1 MIRVMFAVLMLAL
14 VLMLSLVLVVTAGSV
29 AHAGALQPP
38 EGRKIRVAV
47 VMTEGAVVIDY
58 AGPWEVFANVH
69 TGTGDMDRQMPFE
82 LYTVGRDRQP
92 IHTSGGAM
100 KPGMTV
106 VPDYA
111 FADAP
116 APDVVVVGAQSGDEQ
131 LGPWLRKLHEQHA
144 LIMSVCTGAF
154 RVAESGLLDGKPA
167 TTYHASLQRLA
178 NQYPH
183 IDVRSSVRYVQS
195 DPLIVTAGGLSSGID
210 SALHVVELYYGAQ
223 VAQATADNME
233 YQGQGWKTN
242 AGAGEPKQVLPTIPL
257 AYRDHERI
265 WQGTFLPE
273 YPKPKPEMPV
283 VLHLALVDGQ
293 YRGTIDAPTESM
305 IGEPLEDVRVDHGSI
320 HFTLASDH
328 GLVDFRGT
336 MTADRISGK
345 VTHGGG
351 SPTPLT
357 LTLSKV
363 RPSSQ
368 ATR

>member
-1 MIRVMFAVLMLAL
+1 MFRVMFAVLMLAL
-14 VLMLSLVLVVTAGSV
+14 VLVLTAGSV
-29 AHAGALQPP
+29 VHAGALQPP

-58 AGPWEVFANVH
+58 AGPWEVFENVH
-69 TGTGDMDRQMPFE
+69 TGKGDMDQQMPFE

-92 IHTSGGAM
+92 IHTSGGM

-106 VPDYA
+106 VPDYG

-116 APDVVVVGAQSGDEQ
+116 APDVVVVGAQSGDDQ
-131 LGPWLRKLHEQHA
+131 LTPWLRKVHEQHA

-154 RVAESGLLDGKPA
+154 RVAQAGLLDGKPA
-167 TTYHASLQRLA
+167 TTHHAALQRLA
-178 NQYPH
+178 NHYPH

-223 VAQATADNME
+223 VAQATADYME

-257 AYRDHERI
+257 AYRDHETV

-283 VLHLALVDGQ
+283 LLHLALVDGQ
-293 YRGTIDAPTESM
+293 YRATIDAPTESM
-305 IGEPLEDVRVDHGSI
+305 IGEPLDDVRVEHGSI
-320 HFTLASDH
+320 HFTLASEH
-328 GLVDFRGT
+328 GPVDFSGT
-336 MTADRISGK
+336 MSAKRISGN
-345 VTHGGG
+345 VTHGG
-351 SPTPLT
+351 SVTPLT
-357 LTLSKV
+357 LSKAA
-363 RPSSQ
+363 PPSQ
-368 ATR
+368 AAR

>member
-1 MIRVMFAVLMLAL
+1 MIRMMLAVLVRM
-14 VLMLSLVLVVTAGSV
+14 MLVVIALAAEPGV
-29 AHAGALQPP
+29 QAGALQPP

-154 RVAESGLLDGKPA
+154 RVAESGLLDGKPS

-242 AGAGEPKQVLPTIPL
+242 TGAGEPKQVLPTIPL

-293 YRGTIDAPTESM
+293 YRGTLDAPTESM
-305 IGEPLEDVRVDHGSI
+305 IGEPLDDVRLDHGSI

-328 GLVDFRGT
+328 GPVDFSGT
-336 MTADRISGK
+336 MTAKRISGN
-345 VTHGGG
+345 VTHAGG

-357 LTLSKV
+357 LSKAA
-363 RPSSQ
+363 PSSQ
-368 ATR
+368 AAR